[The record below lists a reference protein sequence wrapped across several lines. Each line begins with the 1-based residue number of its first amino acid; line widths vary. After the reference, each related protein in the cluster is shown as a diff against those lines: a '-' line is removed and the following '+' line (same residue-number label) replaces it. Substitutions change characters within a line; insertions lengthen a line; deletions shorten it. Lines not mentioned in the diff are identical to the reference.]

1 MSMSEEVTVIIAA
14 KDAEKWLPQTLQSL
28 LTQTHN
34 DWQCIISV
42 NGSSDRTHEI
52 AESTCDSRIRVIVS
66 NIANKSCA
74 VNRAIISCTTPLVCI
89 LDADDIWH
97 PSKLETQLSAM
108 EGSNLSVLGT
118 QMIYIDE
125 LGNESSNAPT
135 LPLESKE
142 CYKWLMSKNNPLANS
157 SVMYRRE
164 IHDLIGYYDPEK
176 FAVEDYDMWMRC
188 MRAGLRMGNCEDRML
203 LHRLYSSSSFNSS
216 NKQKAMK
223 HLVDEINTFYS
234 HF

>member
-1 MSMSEEVTVIIAA
+1 MSEEVTVIIAA

-34 DWQCIISV
+34 GWQCIISV

-52 AESTCDSRIRVIVS
+52 AESTGDSRIRVIVS

-74 VNRAIISCTTPLVCI
+74 VNRAIISCTTPLVSI
-89 LDADDIWH
+89 LDADDLWL
-97 PSKLETQLSAM
+97 PNKLETQLSAM
-108 EGSNLSVLGT
+108 KGSSLSVLGT

-125 LGNESSNAPT
+125 FGNKSSNAPT
-135 LPLESKE
+135 LPLESEE

-176 FAVEDYDMWMRC
+176 FAVEDYDMWMRA
-188 MRAGLRMGNCEDRML
+188 MRAGIRMGNCEDRML
-203 LHRLYSSSSFNSS
+203 LHRLHSSSSFNSS

-223 HLVDEINTFYS
+223 HLVDEINTFYR